1 MLEPIN
7 SSLCLGFPI
16 CKIRIIINV
25 CFVSTVSNSE
35 CIYYGSGEY
44 LHINRELNQEKRN
57 AKGCDLK
64 ITLYHFHSNTFN
76 L

>member
-25 CFVSTVSNSE
+25 CFVSTLSNSE
-35 CIYYGSGEY
+35 HIYYGRGEY
-44 LHINRELNQEKRN
+44 LHINREPNQEKRN

-64 ITLYHFHSNTFN
+64 ITLYHFQSKTFI

>member
-1 MLEPIN
+1 MLEPIH

-25 CFVSTVSNSE
+25 CFVSTLSISE
-35 CIYYGSGEY
+35 CICYGSGEY
-44 LHINRELNQEKRN
+44 LLINREPNPERRN

-64 ITLYHFHSNTFN
+64 ITLYHFHSNTFK